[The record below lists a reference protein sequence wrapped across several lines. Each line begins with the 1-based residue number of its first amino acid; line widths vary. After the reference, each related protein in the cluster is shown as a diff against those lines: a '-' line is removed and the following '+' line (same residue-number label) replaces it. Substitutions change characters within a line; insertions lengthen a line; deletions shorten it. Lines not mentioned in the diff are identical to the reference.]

1 MSTDQS
7 TISQYRPTGSLD
19 PGSALSPFVGS
30 WTPKL
35 AAHLLRRAGFGGS
48 SADIDRAAA
57 AGMNTAVDKLIN
69 FGPDDLPQVPDADLS
84 YAKGVSPAKRR
95 AANVAMQLWFL
106 NRLLQTANPLQERMV
121 AFWSNHFTSAVGGGA
136 TPTML
141 VNQYDLF
148 RKSALGNFGDLTHE
162 VARDPAMLHYLNGAQ
177 NNKKQPNENF
187 ARELMELFTLGV
199 GNYSEDDVRES
210 ARALTGWTV
219 N

>member
-57 AGMNTAVDKLIN
+57 AGMNAAVDKLIN

-84 YAKGVSPAKRR
+84 YAKGVSPRSEEHTSE
-95 AANVAMQLWFL
+95 
-106 NRLLQTANPLQERMV
+106 LQ
-121 AFWSNHFTSAVGGGA
+121 S
-136 TPTML
+136 
-141 VNQYDLF
+141 
-148 RKSALGNFGDLTHE
+148 
-162 VARDPAMLHYLNGAQ
+162 
-177 NNKKQPNENF
+177 
-187 ARELMELFTLGV
+187 
-199 GNYSEDDVRES
+199 
-210 ARALTGWTV
+210 
-219 N
+219 